1 MGDKNGSS
9 RNGVLRTRKRATW
22 FISSVV
28 TALVAVLIAAC
39 APAGG
44 GAVNL
49 GQVKRSV
56 YGQRAQV
63 EASQVAAGS
72 EHPIV
77 QFTVQSTPPS
87 IFVNYIIPDAQAAD
101 FASFIGLKPGFT
113 LAKVKILESDPVPR
127 YWLSL
132 NVYRVTGITNGMRA
146 EWSTYVDDGDGA
158 PRFMIIK
165 ARAAEGSI
173 DPIGPE
179 APPEP
184 FQHAL
189 DPGDVINT
197 NMRKTIVQNTSPPSA
212 VLTPDNLFTSSI
224 QLPAAVDRDYVT
236 PAREWVSANDFI
248 YWMNGVNDRA
258 YHNATAH
265 SAPLISVDVGDV
277 TLDDDTDWVP
287 YIDPVPGHVLVYLDK
302 LEFTIAP
309 WWNVTTT
316 DGRVDAPTL
325 YQLSTYKSAL
335 YGGFSSTHA
344 LNVKAGIDQPT
355 VRSNIDASPP
365 AVHWHWRIP
374 ATELAAFE
382 AAIDLPAGLSLAT
395 VRLQEDDV
403 AADNWLSLNVY
414 KETGF
419 YTGLRA
425 EWTTYVSDGQH
436 TRTIRIESRAGSPI
450 LDPVQI
456 TSAQFPYTP
465 AYPVTHALAGSDVST
480 SIGSGPSTFTSTFTV
495 PPPGP
500 GNEVLASREL
510 VAAGDVVY
518 WRNGVYDKVAYG
530 GTVFD
535 PKISVDPGTVS
546 LSDGSQW
553 APFVDPT
560 PDRVWVDQSAVGLVT
575 NPWWNR

>member
-1 MGDKNGSS
+1 MGETNGTS
-9 RNGVLRTRKRATW
+9 RYEGLRARKRTTW
-22 FISSVV
+22 IISVV
-28 TALVAVLIAAC
+28 VAALLAAC
-39 APAGG
+39 APAG

-56 YGQRAQV
+56 YGQRAQA
-63 EASQVAAGS
+63 EAGQVAAGN

-87 IFVNYIIPDAQAAD
+87 IFVNYIIPDVQAAD
-101 FASFIGLKPGFT
+101 FASFINLKPGFT

-146 EWSTYVDDGDGA
+146 EWSTYVDDGDGI

-165 ARAAEGSI
+165 ARAAEGSL

-197 NMRKTIVQNTSPPSA
+197 TMRKTIVQNTTPPSA

-224 QLPAAVDRDYVT
+224 QLPLVGDRDYVV

-277 TLDDDTDWVP
+277 TIDDDTDWVP
-287 YIDPVPGHVLVYLDK
+287 YIEPAPGHVLVYLDK

-325 YQLSTYKSAL
+325 YQLSTFKSAL

-344 LNVKAGIDQPT
+344 INVKAGIDQPT
-355 VRSNIDASPP
+355 VRSNIETSPP

-374 ATELAAFE
+374 GSELAAFE
-382 AAIDLPAGLSLAT
+382 AALDLPAGLSLAT

-403 AADNWLSLNVY
+403 AADHWLSLNVY
-414 KETGF
+414 RETGF
-419 YTGLRA
+419 STGLRA
-425 EWTTYVSDGQH
+425 EWTTYVDDGQGV
-436 TRTIRIESRAGSPI
+436 RTIRLESRADHPV

-456 TSAQFPYTP
+456 TSAQYPYTP
-465 AYPVTHALAGSDVST
+465 AYPLTHTLAGSDVST
-480 SIGSGPSTFTSTFTV
+480 SIGSGASTFSSSFTV

-518 WRNGVYDKVAYG
+518 WRNGVYDRVAYG

-535 PKISVDPGTVS
+535 PKISVDPGT
-546 LSDGSQW
+546 LNQTDGSQW
-553 APFVDPT
+553 AQFVDPT
-560 PDRVWVDQSAVGLVT
+560 PDRVWVDQSAVGVVT
-575 NPWWNR
+575 NPWRNR